1 MVHIDWKRFVFSA
14 FFVSV
19 TLFGVTDSQTNSAD
33 GDDDP
38 TLSNSHFETTQVTEW
53 TSVTSLTGWTVGSS
67 VNLVP
72 NGDAAWGSLD
82 SGNYN
87 VYVALQGPGTYIE
100 QTLSNLI
107 ASRNYWLSM
116 YIATRPSD
124 ADGGTLTI
132 TVDGKPVYSGTP
144 PNDKFIV
151 QMENFI
157 PNSTTVTIKV
167 LNSSPN
173 GDHTMFVDG
182 FAITD
187 GNPKLL
193 NGDFELYDSRDVN
206 AEANVAN
213 DDGFMYVTR
222 MLGWDPYPDPTGG
235 RVLIKNGAEGAAWGG
250 SDSGSGIYYFALQ
263 TENYF
268 IEQTVEGISTT
279 GVYTLKFVYS
289 ARNPETC
296 PQTCSGGNTLL
307 AFVDGVQILEVQ
319 PVWNSWVEHEV
330 TFGSTTSPR
339 TSASTVIRF
348 ENRSPGVDSAV
359 FIDNVRLPG
368 TLLIANYDFES
379 QSARCS
385 VTSITSYI
393 ASGDFCI
400 FDNSETTANE
410 HGCTFHSQSGNTYL
424 SMNTQNSYVEQAVGG
439 LTQFD
444 YYWITWKVAACAAG
458 GSMAFYVDDVQV
470 WIGEPPTTG
479 FATINYVLYAT
490 STSHKF
496 KWQNMG
502 TTPVYLDYLTIVRG
516 VLPSA
521 CGRRGAKVAVRS
533 AQGCS
538 LRRVAGAGPKWQC
551 GRLRG
556 APFGVWPA
564 RGKMAKSGRLR
575 GAFGVWPARGAKCGS
590 GAGEIIRDI
599 GLFHRIQH
607 TPPPVAM
614 SVWVYIDSVQ
624 PQYGYYLL
632 DARYSNTRD
641 SRWYEGFTLG
651 DKEAVFGFG
660 AVGEYWND
668 LYIDGEPAEIHWN
681 SVKTNVW
688 MHLHLSSNRS
698 VNDDWNV
705 MSRVMTGVE
714 EVTYG
719 NLKGRLGS
727 VFQWS
732 RELSP
737 GEVHAIATSTWD
749 KHGYF
754 VNFTFNPYTM
764 GLAHLFN
771 LEEGEGNLLFDTVHP
786 GDTEYMGQVFPRR
799 GNYNVG
805 GGDPPEWVY
814 GEAPTGL
821 GWHVVDL
828 PIAPPRPP
836 SPPPSIPNPPSPPPS
851 PRPPPYLPPSLAL
864 PIHLPYPSLPLRRGS
879 RVHLRTLPSPATP
892 RPPPSSTW
900 SDAWAESLATT
911 RWGTPPGAQVLRVV
925 NGEIYFWQM
934 DLGAMTLQDRGFV
947 VTLSDQ
953 FTSGVSGFAPGSSA
967 TVTSVSDGPGF
978 RRRALASL
986 ADGDLA
992 PSRAVARKL
1001 LGGLYVGSFSVMDG
1015 PQYLSFAPPAAFTC
1029 QEACAAVFGAGA
1041 YYGSVNRCADSPA
1054 QFPFFPRGSL
1064 VECWLRSHSEP
1075 PQSLSRRSS
1084 GRPSAGEM

>member
-182 FAITD
+182 RKRIFVTHAFWSVCLALTD

-533 AQGCS
+533 AQG
-538 LRRVAGAGPKWQC
+538 
-551 GRLRG
+551 
-556 APFGVWPA
+556 
-564 RGKMAKSGRLR
+564 
-575 GAFGVWPARGAKCGS
+575 
-590 GAGEIIRDI
+590 
-599 GLFHRIQH
+599 
-607 TPPPVAM
+607 
-614 SVWVYIDSVQ
+614 
-624 PQYGYYLL
+624 
-632 DARYSNTRD
+632 
-641 SRWYEGFTLG
+641 
-651 DKEAVFGFG
+651 
-660 AVGEYWND
+660 
-668 LYIDGEPAEIHWN
+668 
-681 SVKTNVW
+681 
-688 MHLHLSSNRS
+688 
-698 VNDDWNV
+698 
-705 MSRVMTGVE
+705 VMTGVE

-771 LEEGEGNLLFDTVHP
+771 LEEGEGNLLFDTVH
-786 GDTEYMGQVFPRR
+786 
-799 GNYNVG
+799 
-805 GGDPPEWVY
+805 
-814 GEAPTGL
+814 
-821 GWHVVDL
+821 
-828 PIAPPRPP
+828 
-836 SPPPSIPNPPSPPPS
+836 
-851 PRPPPYLPPSLAL
+851 
-864 PIHLPYPSLPLRRGS
+864 
-879 RVHLRTLPSPATP
+879 
-892 RPPPSSTW
+892 
-900 SDAWAESLATT
+900 
-911 RWGTPPGAQVLRVV
+911 PGAQVLRVV

-1041 YYGSVNRCADSPA
+1041 YYGSVN
-1054 QFPFFPRGSL
+1054 
-1064 VECWLRSHSEP
+1064 
-1075 PQSLSRRSS
+1075 
-1084 GRPSAGEM
+1084 